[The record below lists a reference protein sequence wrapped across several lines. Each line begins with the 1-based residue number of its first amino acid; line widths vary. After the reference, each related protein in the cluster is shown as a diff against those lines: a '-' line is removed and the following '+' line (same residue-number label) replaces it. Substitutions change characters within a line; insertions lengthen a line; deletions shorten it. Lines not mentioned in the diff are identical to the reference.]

1 MWVVPLVRGEPAAQ
15 KKGNISQ
22 MSRHVRQD
30 GKGVNQRVVDLAI
43 TKSTQLTPVQAS
55 NTYIQM
61 SGDSGFRK
69 EKTPG
74 LVPLGLR
81 YRMLIPRV
89 MKGLEKSMTFSLTY
103 VMVRG
108 ATARSAT
115 WKSKI
120 MRTEQKETKI
130 SVEFVVTVAE
140 NCRALQICKEQ
151 RLGFSSPAA
160 RHLDQKNYSI

>member
-1 MWVVPLVRGEPAAQ
+1 MT
-15 KKGNISQ
+15 S
-22 MSRHVRQD
+22 H
-30 GKGVNQRVVDLAI
+30 LAI

-55 NTYIQM
+55 STYSQM
-61 SGDSGFRK
+61 SGDRGLRK

-108 ATARSAT
+108 ATAKSAT
-115 WKSKI
+115 YRRRQKKKI
-120 MRTEQKETKI
+120 
-130 SVEFVVTVAE
+130 VVKAS
-140 NCRALQICKEQ
+140 CCK
-151 RLGFSSPAA
+151 GKKKK
-160 RHLDQKNYSI
+160 KNQ